1 MITLAALSLG
11 GLMPLLIEIIIAGL
25 IFYLLWWFIG
35 YVGIPEPFNK
45 VARVVIALVALIYLI
60 NLLLSLSGQGF
71 ITR

>member
-11 GLMPLLIEIIIAGL
+11 GLMPLLIEISIAGL